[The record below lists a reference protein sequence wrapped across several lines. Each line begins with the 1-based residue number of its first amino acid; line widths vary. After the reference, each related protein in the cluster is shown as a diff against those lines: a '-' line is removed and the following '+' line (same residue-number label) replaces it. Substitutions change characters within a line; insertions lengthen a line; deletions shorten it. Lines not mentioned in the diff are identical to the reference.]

1 MGWGVQAHLHYDR
14 WTQVEYIS
22 FSSGGSMRVG
32 DLVMH
37 IRNDEVIGIVT
48 AIHIFPHDSHW
59 ADVLWNDESRT
70 FKERMRN
77 LRVVS

>member
-1 MGWGVQAHLHYDR
+1 
-14 WTQVEYIS
+14 
-22 FSSGGSMRVG
+22 MRIKVG
-32 DLVMH
+32 DVVKH
-37 IRNDEVIGIVT
+37 IRHDEVIGIVT

-59 ADVLWNDESRT
+59 ADVLWNDMDRP

>member
-1 MGWGVQAHLHYDR
+1 M
-14 WTQVEYIS
+14 EYIP
-22 FSSGGSMRVG
+22 FSSGGIMQVG

-37 IRNDEVIGIVT
+37 IRDDKTLGIVT

-59 ADVLWNDESRT
+59 ADVLWNDENRT

-77 LRVVS
+77 LKVVSCK

>member
-1 MGWGVQAHLHYDR
+1 
-14 WTQVEYIS
+14 
-22 FSSGGSMRVG
+22 MRVG

-59 ADVLWNDESRT
+59 ADVLWADENRT
-70 FKERMRN
+70 YKERMRN

>member
-1 MGWGVQAHLHYDR
+1 MQ
-14 WTQVEYIS
+14 I
-22 FSSGGSMRVG
+22 G

-59 ADVLWNDESRT
+59 ADVLWNDENRT

-77 LRVVS
+77 LKVVSCK

>member
-1 MGWGVQAHLHYDR
+1 VGAYKIL
-14 WTQVEYIS
+14 
-22 FSSGGSMRVG
+22 GGDMQVG

-37 IRNDEVIGIVT
+37 IRDDKTLGIVT

-59 ADVLWNDESRT
+59 ADVLWNDMDRT

-77 LRVVS
+77 LKVVSCK

>member
-1 MGWGVQAHLHYDR
+1 MQ
-14 WTQVEYIS
+14 
-22 FSSGGSMRVG
+22 VG

-37 IRNDEVIGIVT
+37 IRDDKTLGIVT
-48 AIHIFPHDSHW
+48 AIHIFSHDAHW
-59 ADVLWNDESRT
+59 ADVLWSDENKT

>member
-1 MGWGVQAHLHYDR
+1 
-14 WTQVEYIS
+14 
-22 FSSGGSMRVG
+22 MRVG

-59 ADVLWNDESRT
+59 ADVLWADENRP